1 MQSAQPHFVI
11 ERFATALRIVPAERV
26 ARAEE
31 LRDFSQRLQGVSEQ
45 ARKLLVHIAQLAYHG
60 RGQQRKADVAY
71 LPELHE
77 SCGLDVDAM
86 YSLLKE
92 LRAAKFIE
100 VEDQYPFED
109 VKILP
114 CGRDGMRSQPLPGF
128 PRIKRSHYATFL
140 SKDISICCNESH
152 FPQRS

>member
-31 LRDFSQRLQGVSEQ
+31 LRDFSQRLLGVSEQ

-60 RGQQRKADVAY
+60 RGQQRKVDVAY

-86 YSLLKE
+86 YALLKE

-114 CGRDGMRSQPLPGF
+114 MRSGWNALAAIARFSEDQKIAL
-128 PRIKRSHYATFL
+128 R
-140 SKDISICCNESH
+140 DILVEGH
-152 FPQRS
+152 FDLLQ